1 VKDEAS
7 GLALTSTRECA
18 QVIDEQTQPRQAE
31 GQTKDAEGGTQD
43 NAGWQMIHQGN
54 LGRATRWISRVFAKA
69 KPADIARR
77 SNAPPNEA
85 GAA

>member
-1 VKDEAS
+1 MAKCDVCRNDYEKPLSVLCKVKDEAS

-43 NAGWQMIHQGN
+43 NAGWQMIH
-54 LGRATRWISRVFAKA
+54 
-69 KPADIARR
+69 
-77 SNAPPNEA
+77 
-85 GAA
+85 

>member
-1 VKDEAS
+1 MKDEAS

-43 NAGWQMIHQGN
+43 NAGWQMIH
-54 LGRATRWISRVFAKA
+54 
-69 KPADIARR
+69 
-77 SNAPPNEA
+77 
-85 GAA
+85 